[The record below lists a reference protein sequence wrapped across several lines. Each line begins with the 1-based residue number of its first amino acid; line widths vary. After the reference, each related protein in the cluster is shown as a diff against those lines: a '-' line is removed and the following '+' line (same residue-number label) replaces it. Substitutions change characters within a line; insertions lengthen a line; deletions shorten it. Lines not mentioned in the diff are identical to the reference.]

1 MVTIIGVCGKKFN
14 GKDTIADYLVNRY
27 QFTKISVGDP
37 LKYGIQQMFGFSNEQ
52 LWGSKKET
60 VDPFW
65 KVTPREILQ
74 YIGTDCFRMKFGQDF
89 PNIGEN
95 IWAMSLERKIESLLQ
110 RGIHKIVVPD
120 IRFPNEEKVIR
131 KFNGNIINVIRH
143 NFINQDTHISENSL
157 DQIKV
162 DFHIENTTFDEL
174 YARIDDIMPSVSV
187 IKNIQLE

>member
-95 IWAMSLERKIESLLQ
+95 IWAMSLERKIETLLQ
-110 RGIHKIVVPD
+110 RGFYKIVVPD

-131 KFNGNIINVIRH
+131 KFNGTIINVIRH

-162 DFHIENTTFDEL
+162 DFHVENTTFDEL